1 MERGADKG
9 LSWLLKRNN
18 KAVRDR
24 KAKTGKL
31 IKRFTLVESRLTNPS
46 STCCTYLYK
55 LLISL
60 AIQVFKE
67 INFLS
72 IDPRSPCEIIPSRIP
87 RTNGG
92 YGTIQS
98 PGLDFRT
105 KLDGYRAIAVI
116 DSTGRARIWSG
127 SHLPLGPKVPTIQD
141 AVNQL
146 RLRSTILDGEIV
158 ALDNGRT
165 PPVSNCCN
173 SGRSDRLLRLLTFC
187 PICFGTLA

>member
-1 MERGADKG
+1 
-9 LSWLLKRNN
+9 
-18 KAVRDR
+18 VRDR

-31 IKRFTLVESRLTNPS
+31 IKLVEPRLANPS
-46 STCCTYLYK
+46 STCCTYLHK

-72 IDPRSPCEIIPSRIP
+72 IDPRSPCEIILSRIP
-87 RTNGG
+87 RTNGR

-98 PGLDFRT
+98 HGLDFRT

-116 DSTGRARIWSG
+116 NSTGRARFWSG
-127 SHLPLGPKVPTIQD
+127 NNLPLGPKFPTIQD

-146 RLRSTILDGEIV
+146 RLRSTILDGEIA

-173 SGRSDRLLRLLTFC
+173 SGRSGRLLQLFTFC
-187 PICFGTLA
+187 SMCFGALA